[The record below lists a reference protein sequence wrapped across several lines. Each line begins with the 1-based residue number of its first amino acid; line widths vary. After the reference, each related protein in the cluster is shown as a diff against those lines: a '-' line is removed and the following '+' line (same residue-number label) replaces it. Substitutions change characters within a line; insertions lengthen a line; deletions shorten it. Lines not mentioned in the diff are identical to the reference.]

1 MDFIGGRKVSN
12 FWRKHANGDTVVYVY
27 SCTLR
32 VRVLY
37 VDRYEST
44 FVLSKVLQSTFV
56 LSKVLQS
63 TFVLSKVL
71 QSTFVLC
78 TKVPSYFRTF
88 VSIFES
94 TKYNVRVHTTYE
106 STFVLS
112 KVSFVRKYFRTKVLP
127 YLRRYCTFES
137 TKVLRSVPSR

>member
-1 MDFIGGRKVSN
+1 MTENLMDFIGGRKVSN

-37 VDRYEST
+37 VDRYE
-44 FVLSKVLQSTFV
+44 STFV